1 MQEVKEFVLG
11 IIIELLWPST
21 GACQIDEMSSN
32 SLSLKVRNILNSWS
46 VEEERSWAVSQS

>member
-11 IIIELLWPST
+11 VIIELLWPLT

-32 SLSLKVRNILNSWS
+32 SLSLKVTKFLISSS
-46 VEEERSWAVSQS
+46 VREERSWAVSQS